1 MTRKKTCSSVNYQF
15 NIDAVNPKTVVA
27 RSSSMVDTFYHE
39 KVSNPDGS
47 QTLFVN
53 DPIYMLFN
61 QQRLEQE
68 LGSTAVKMWLDSL
81 VSSSDHLSELR
92 SKCSDNELMYMIKS
106 RHIQS
111 PSELKSWLD
120 YMSENVD
127 KFNSELASIR
137 ESNEP
142 VVEPPKTE

>member
-1 MTRKKTCSSVNYQF
+1 MPRNKLCKDVNYVVNSSV
-15 NIDAVNPKTVVA
+15 VNPKTVVL
-27 RSSSMVDTFYHE
+27 RSPSMVDDFYHTE
-39 KVSNPDGS
+39 IKYPDDS
-47 QTLFVN
+47 SAIFID

-61 QQRLEQE
+61 QERLNRE

-120 YMSENVD
+120 YMSENVE

-137 ESNEP
+137 ESTEQ